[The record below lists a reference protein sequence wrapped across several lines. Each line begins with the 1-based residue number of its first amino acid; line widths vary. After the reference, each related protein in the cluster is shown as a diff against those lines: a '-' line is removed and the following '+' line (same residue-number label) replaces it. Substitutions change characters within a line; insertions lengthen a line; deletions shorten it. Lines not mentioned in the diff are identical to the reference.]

1 MMRWPC
7 KLGVK
12 PSRLAAPQRGRAEQ
26 SRPSRP
32 PRTARGV
39 QKEADMVGRRGVLTR
54 WNERFGQW
62 CTGRR

>member
-26 SRPSRP
+26 SR
-32 PRTARGV
+32 AGQAGLLALLAVYKRGRY
-39 QKEADMVGRRGVLTR
+39 GR
-54 WNERFGQW
+54 Q
-62 CTGRR
+62 TGCVDEVE